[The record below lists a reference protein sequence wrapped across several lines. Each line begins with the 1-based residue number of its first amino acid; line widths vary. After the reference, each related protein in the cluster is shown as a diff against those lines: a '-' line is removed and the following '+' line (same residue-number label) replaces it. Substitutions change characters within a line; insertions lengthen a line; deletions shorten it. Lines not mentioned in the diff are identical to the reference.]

1 MIYVMINQTRER
13 KGDHIKIC
21 LEEDVQAKHI
31 TTGFEDIFFVHRC
44 LPEIDREKIDLS
56 TKLFNHKFSA
66 PLIVGAMTGGT
77 PEATKINSTIAE
89 AVQELGIGMGVGSQR
104 AAIEDAK
111 QECSFVE
118 TRRKAPTAFLIANI
132 GAPQLVQGWRLDQAQ
147 IAVNMID
154 ADALAIH
161 LNPLQEAVQ
170 PEGETNY
177 AKALGKIKEIAG
189 NLSVPVFAKETGAGI
204 SAEDAKKLEEA
215 GIKAIDVSGAGGTSW
230 AAVEYYRAK
239 AAKDEKGKRLGET
252 FWDWG
257 IPTAV
262 STFEVSNAVNVPV
275 IASGGIRTGLD
286 VAKALA
292 LGASLVS
299 ISAPILQPAT
309 KSVGQVTRT
318 LEFFIEEL
326 RNAMFLTGVSTI
338 KKLRNVPIV
347 VTGKTAQWLLIRGY
361 QPRTLARQNGKD
373 RSKHS

>member
-1 MIYVMINQTRER
+1 MVNQTQER
-13 KGDHIKIC
+13 KGDHVRIC
-21 LEEDVQAKHI
+21 LEEDVKAKHV
-31 TTGFEDIFFVHRC
+31 TTGLEDVFFVHRC
-44 LPEIDREKIDLS
+44 LPEINREKIDLS

-77 PEATKINSTIAE
+77 PEATKINKTIAE

-111 QECSFVE
+111 LECGFVE
-118 TRRKAPTAFLIANI
+118 TRRKAPTAFLIGNI

-161 LNPLQEAVQ
+161 LNPLQEAIQ

-177 AKALGKIKEIAG
+177 TGALGKIKEIAA

-215 GIKAIDVSGAGGTSW
+215 GVKAIDVSGAGGTSW

-239 AAKDEKGKRLGET
+239 TAKEERGERLGET

-262 STFEVSNAVNVPV
+262 STFEVSESVNVPV
-275 IASGGIRTGLD
+275 ITSGGIRTGVD
-286 VAKALA
+286 AAKALA

-309 KSVGQVTRT
+309 RSVEQVKKT
-318 LEFFIEEL
+318 LGFFVEEL
-326 RNAMFLTGVSTI
+326 RNTMFLTGIDTI
-338 KKLRNVPIV
+338 KKLRRASIV
-347 VTGKTAQWLLIRGY
+347 VTGKTAQWLMMRGY
-361 QPRTLARQNGKD
+361 QPKTLARQDDKG
-373 RSKHS
+373 RSRPQ

>member
-1 MIYVMINQTRER
+1 MINQTRER

-21 LEEDVQAKHI
+21 LEKDVQAKRI
-31 TTGFEDIFFVHRC
+31 TTGFEDIFFVHRA

-56 TKLFNHKFSA
+56 TKLFDHKFSA
-66 PLIVGAMTGGT
+66 PIIVGAMTGGT
-77 PEATKINSTIAE
+77 SEATKINKTIAE
-89 AVQELGIGMGVGSQR
+89 AVQELGLGMGVGSQR

-111 QECSFVE
+111 LECSFAE
-118 TRRKAPTAFLIANI
+118 TRKKAPTAFLIGNI

-161 LNPLQEAVQ
+161 LNPLQEAIQ

-177 AKALGKIKEIAG
+177 ENALEKIKEIATS
-189 NLSVPVFAKETGAGI
+189 LSVPVIAKETGAGI
-204 SAEDAKKLEEA
+204 AAEEAKKLEEA
-215 GIKAIDVSGAGGTSW
+215 GVKGIDVSGAGGTSW

-239 AAKDEKGKRLGET
+239 ATLDKKDERLGQT

-262 STFEVSNAVNVPV
+262 SVFEVSNSVNVPI

-286 VAKALA
+286 VAKSLA

-299 ISAPILQPAT
+299 VSAPVLRPAT
-309 KSVGQVTRT
+309 QSVGQVKET
-318 LEFFIEEL
+318 LELIIEEL
-326 RNAMFLTGVSTI
+326 KNAMFLTGADTV
-338 KKLRNVPIV
+338 KKLKKVPLV
-347 VTGKTAQWLLIRGY
+347 VTGKTAQWLLMRGFH
-361 QPRTLARQNGKD
+361 PETLARQGSKD
-373 RSKHS
+373 RSKR

>member
-1 MIYVMINQTRER
+1 MINHTQER

-21 LEEDVQAKHI
+21 LEENVQAKHI

-77 PEATKINSTIAE
+77 PEATKINKTIAE
-89 AVQELGIGMGVGSQR
+89 AVQELGVGMGVGSQR

-111 QECSFVE
+111 LECSFVE

-132 GAPQLVQGWRLDQAQ
+132 GPPQLVQGWRSDKAQ

-161 LNPLQEAVQ
+161 LNPLQEAIQ

-177 AKALGKIKEIAG
+177 ANALGKIKEIAASL
-189 NLSVPVFAKETGAGI
+189 NVPVFVKETGAGI

-215 GIKAIDVSGAGGTSW
+215 GVKAIDVSGAGGTSW

-239 AAKDEKGKRLGET
+239 AAKEEKGERLGET

-262 STFEVSNAVNVPV
+262 SIFEVSNSVEVPI

-299 ISAPILQPAT
+299 ISAPILRPAT
-309 KSVGQVTRT
+309 RSVDQVNET
-318 LEFFIEEL
+318 LGFFIEEL
-326 RNAMFLTGVSTI
+326 RNTMFLTGVDTI
-338 KKLRNVPIV
+338 KKLRKVPIV
-347 VTGKTAQWLLIRGY
+347 ITGKTAQWLLMRGY
-361 QPRTLARQNGKD
+361 HPRALARQNGKD
-373 RSKHS
+373 RTNRS

>member
-1 MIYVMINQTRER
+1 MINQTRER

-132 GAPQLVQGWRLDQAQ
+132 GAPQLVQGWRIDQAQ

-204 SAEDAKKLEEA
+204 SNEDAKKLEEA

-299 ISAPILQPAT
+299 ISEPILQPAT
-309 KSVGQVTRT
+309 RSVGQVTRT

-347 VTGKTAQWLLIRGY
+347 VTGKTAQWLLVRGY